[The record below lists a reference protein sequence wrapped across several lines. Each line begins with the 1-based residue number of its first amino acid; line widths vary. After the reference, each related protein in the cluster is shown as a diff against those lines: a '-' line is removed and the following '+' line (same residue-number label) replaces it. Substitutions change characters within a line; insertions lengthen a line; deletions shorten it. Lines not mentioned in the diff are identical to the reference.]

1 MSGQQ
6 KQWVPIPPRFP
17 RGQQVEWPRE
27 EGLEDYQP
35 KFPTYA
41 APYASIMLRWSGSGS
56 RAETMWSIRCLSR
69 GRVEMAVIV
78 GTLLTTLRLCTVLY
92 LKEGSW

>member
-1 MSGQQ
+1 MDAMGPGPTAGS
-6 KQWVPIPPRFP
+6 
-17 RGQQVEWPRE
+17 RGKQVEWPRK
-27 EGLEDYQP
+27 EGLEDYEP
-35 KFPTYA
+35 EIPTYA
-41 APYASIMLRWSGSGS
+41 APYANIMLRWSGSRS

-69 GRVEMAVIV
+69 GRMEMAVIV